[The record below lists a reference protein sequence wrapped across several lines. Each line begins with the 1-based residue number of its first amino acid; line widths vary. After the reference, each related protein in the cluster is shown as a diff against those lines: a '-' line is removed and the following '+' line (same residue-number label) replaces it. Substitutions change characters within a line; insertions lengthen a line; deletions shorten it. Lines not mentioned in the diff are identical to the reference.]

1 MTPPID
7 VYKQWL
13 GITETNRP
21 LSHYQLLKITQF
33 EDNTNVIR
41 KAYRQL
47 NAEIRKYASGEYI
60 VESQTLLNELAK
72 AMLCLTDAAR
82 KLEYDV
88 SLGRKVQTARARK
101 SLEEILLVNNIV
113 PADRMKQVKSYADG
127 VGIDLHEAVLQQ
139 KISQPEIIM
148 LAYAESIGLPF
159 ISLDDVGVEEEYAPQ
174 INPNTARQH
183 SFVPVAAD
191 HGVLILASPR
201 PVSPDVEEELRML
214 FEMPVR
220 SAICTQAQV
229 NAAIAK
235 YYPKDAV
242 QLVAKG
248 KGQAAVAATSSS
260 SPSSSSQ
267 PTRNYQPATAEEKKQ
282 RIMTVLA
289 ATGFAVMLVG
299 VGMAQTK
306 YGLKNPTI
314 VTLLSVVAGA
324 VSGGITWLLTGRR

>member
-1 MTPPID
+1 MAKQPID

-13 GITETNRP
+13 GIEETARP
-21 LSHYQLLKITQF
+21 LNHYQLLKIPQF
-33 EDNTNVIR
+33 EDNSNVVR

-47 NAEIRKYASGEYI
+47 NAEVRKYASGDYAA
-60 VESQTLLNELAK
+60 ESQALLNELAK

-88 SLGRKVQTARARK
+88 SLGRKVQTARARR
-101 SLEEILLVNNIV
+101 SLEEILLLNKIV
-113 PADRMKQVKSYADG
+113 PEDRMKQVKGYADA
-127 VGIDLHEAVLQQ
+127 VGIDLQEAVLQQ
-139 KISQPEIIM
+139 KLATPEIVM
-148 LAYAESIGLPF
+148 LAYAESIGLPY
-159 ISLDDVGVEEEYAPQ
+159 ISIDDVGVEEHYAPQ

-191 HGVLILASPR
+191 QGVLILASPR

-242 QLVAKG
+242 QFVAQKG
-248 KGQAAVAATSSS
+248 GGMQAATTAAGTPVVAG
-260 SPSSSSQ
+260 PE
-267 PTRNYQPATAEEKKQ
+267 TAEEKKQ
-282 RIMTVLA
+282 RIMKVVAAAGFTVMA
-289 ATGFAVMLVG
+289 IG
-299 VGMAQTK
+299 VGMAQTR
-306 YGLKNPTI
+306 YGLKNPAI
-314 VTLLSVVAGA
+314 VTILAAICGSVAGG
-324 VSGGITWLLTGRR
+324 VTWFLTKK